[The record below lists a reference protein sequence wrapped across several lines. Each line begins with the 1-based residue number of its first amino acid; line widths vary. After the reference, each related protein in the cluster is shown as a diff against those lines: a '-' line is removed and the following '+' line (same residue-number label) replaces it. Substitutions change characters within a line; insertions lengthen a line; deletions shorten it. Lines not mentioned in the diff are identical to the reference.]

1 MKRVDVAIVGGG
13 LAGGLLARQLR
24 RALPEASVA
33 VFEKSTERRYKV
45 GESTVEIATHY
56 LIKRLGLS
64 TYIYKEHLPKN
75 GLRYFFDSPGKD
87 ADLVDMS
94 ELGVDALP
102 PSPSFQLDRARLEPD
117 LLRMNV
123 AEGVEVHLGAR
134 VKDLQLSADGYTFT
148 VVDDEGET
156 SWQARWVIDATG
168 REGMLHR
175 LLDLKVPEKRH
186 RVAAAWARLR
196 GVKDMDDPHA
206 LGGGAKVEAWR
217 ARAKY
222 TSRVLSTN
230 HFMYPGYWIW
240 FIPLRDGLTS
250 VGVVQQASDW
260 SPARHKPEGF
270 LQFLREHRAV
280 ADLLEDVELVD
291 LDAFTQLAYRTKRFF
306 DGEGRWACIGD
317 AGAFVDPFY
326 SPGSDFIA
334 LENDFVT
341 DLVRRDLGG
350 EDVAGRARL
359 YDDYMQFRFDTTMVI
374 YEGLYPTF
382 GSYEV
387 MRGKIFFDT
396 ALYYNLVFD
405 PYVLDKH
412 LDERWIRTMLRRRE
426 FIMEMLQGFNNL
438 FAGAAAKLES
448 AGAYHRRNLGEAQ
461 LEGLKTYG
469 VLLDVG
475 TPRTR
480 RQVNERNDE
489 IFAETKRLVGL
500 AFDGDMDV
508 VEHLMKGTR
517 QASVD
522 AWEQLAT

>member
-13 LAGGLLARQLR
+13 LAGALLARQLR
-24 RALPEASVA
+24 RAVPEASIA
-33 VFEKSTERRYKV
+33 LFEKSTERRYKV

-75 GLRYFFDSPGKD
+75 GLRYFFDTAAKD
-87 ADLVDMS
+87 ASLCEMS
-94 ELGVDALP
+94 ELGVNALP
-102 PSPSFQLDRARLEPD
+102 PSPSFQLDRARLEPE
-117 LLRMNV
+117 LLAMDA
-123 AEGVEVHLGAR
+123 AEGVEVRLGAR
-134 VKDLQLSADGYTFT
+134 VKDLRLSADGHSFT
-148 VVDDEGET
+148 VVEDEAES
-156 SWQARWVIDATG
+156 SWQARWIVDATG

-175 LLDLKVPEKRH
+175 LENLKLPERRH

-206 LGGGAKVEAWR
+206 LGGGPKVEAWR

-230 HFMYPGYWIW
+230 HFMYDGYWIW
-240 FIPLRDGLTS
+240 FIPLREGLTS
-250 VGVVQQASDW
+250 VGVVQQGKDW
-260 SPARHKPEGF
+260 SPARHKPKGF
-270 LQFLREHRAV
+270 LEFLRQHRAV
-280 ADLLEDVELVD
+280 ADLLEEVDLVD

-306 DGEGRWACIGD
+306 DGERRWACIGD

-334 LENDFVT
+334 LENDFVA
-341 DLVRRDLGG
+341 DLIGRDLGG
-350 EDVAGRARL
+350 EEVAGRARL
-359 YDDYMQFRFDTTMVI
+359 YDEYMQFRFDTTMVI

-438 FAGAAAKLES
+438 FAGAAAKLKE
-448 AGAYHRRNLGEAQ
+448 AGAYYRRNVGEHQ

-475 TPRTR
+475 TPRSR

-489 IFAETKRLVGL
+489 IFAETRRLVSL
-500 AFDGDMDV
+500 AFDGDLSVAD
-508 VEHLMKGTR
+508 ELMKGAG
-517 QASVD
+517 QASAG

>member
-24 RALPEASVA
+24 RSLPEASIA
-33 VFEKSTERRYKV
+33 LFEKSTEGRYKV

-75 GLRYFFDSPGKD
+75 GLRYFFDSEGKD
-87 ADLVDMS
+87 ADLLDMS
-94 ELGVDALP
+94 ELGVNALP

-123 AEGVEVHLGAR
+123 AEGVEVHLGAW
-134 VKDLQLSADGYTFT
+134 VKDLRLSADGHSFE
-148 VVDDEGET
+148 VVDDAGAT
-156 SWQARWVIDATG
+156 PWQARWVIDATG

-175 LLDLKVPEKRH
+175 LEGLKVPERRH
-186 RVAAAWARLR
+186 RIAAAWGRLR
-196 GVKDMDDPHA
+196 GVKDMDDAHA

-217 ARAKY
+217 ARAKH

-230 HFMYPGYWIW
+230 HFMYDGYWIW

-250 VGVVQQASDW
+250 VGVVQQAADW

-280 ADLLEDVELVD
+280 ASLLEDARLVD
-291 LDAFTQLAYRTKRFF
+291 LDAFTQLAYRTQRFF
-306 DGEGRWACIGD
+306 DGDRRWACVGD

-341 DLVRRDLGG
+341 DLICRDLSG
-350 EDVAGRARL
+350 EDVVGRARL
-359 YDDYMQFRFDTTMVI
+359 YDEYMQFRFDTTMVI

-412 LDERWIRTMLRRRE
+412 LDARWIRTMLRRRE

-438 FAGAAAKLES
+438 FKGAAARLKA
-448 AGAYHRRNLGEAQ
+448 AGAYHRRNVAEYQ

-489 IFAETKRLVGL
+489 IFAETKRLVSL
-500 AFDGDMDV
+500 AFDGDV
-508 VEHLMKGTR
+508 GVAEELMKSSK
-517 QASVD
+517 QAAAG